1 MEIVTVDSLVASEFE
16 VMLEDKPIKGVF
28 RVAGLVTYA
37 VDEHGNRQK
46 PPFILS
52 KMVQQNPH
60 EPINVWLRETLAS
73 RHGGERPRRDLQIK
87 AVDDG
92 VVTRIWH
99 VRGAFILSIGYSDFD
114 ESSFE
119 MVSETFTIG
128 YEDIEDEF
136 TMLK

>member
-16 VMLEDKPIKGVF
+16 VTLGDAPVKGVF
-28 RVAGLVTYA
+28 RIQGLVTYA
-37 VDEHGNRQK
+37 VDAQGNRQK
-46 PPFILS
+46 PPFTLS
-52 KMVQQNPH
+52 KMVQQNPQ
-60 EPINVWLRETLAS
+60 EPINVWLRETIAS

-99 VRGAFILSIGYSDFD
+99 VRGAYILSIGYSDFD

-119 MVSETFTIG
+119 MVAENFTFG

-136 TMLK
+136 ALLK

>member
-1 MEIVTVDSLVASEFE
+1 MEMVMVDSLVASEFE
-16 VMLEDKPIKGVF
+16 VTLEDKPLKGVF
-28 RVAGLVTYA
+28 RIQGLVTYA
-37 VDEHGNRQK
+37 VDEQGQRRK
-46 PPFILS
+46 PPFTLS

-99 VRGAFILSIGYSDFD
+99 VRGAYILSVGYSDFD

-119 MVSETFTIG
+119 MVAETFTFA

-136 TMLK
+136 TLLK